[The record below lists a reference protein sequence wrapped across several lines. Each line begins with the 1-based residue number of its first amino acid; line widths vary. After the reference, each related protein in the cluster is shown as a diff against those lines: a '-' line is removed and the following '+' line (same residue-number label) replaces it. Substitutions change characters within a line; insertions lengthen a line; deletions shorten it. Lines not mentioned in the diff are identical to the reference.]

1 MITETFK
8 EFTFEAAH
16 QIPPHSELH
25 GHSFKVTVF
34 LQGEPDPE
42 FGWSHNLYDVETAI
56 QQVKG
61 ELDHKYLNVIDGLQV
76 PSLENVAR
84 WIFRQLDTRLDGVER
99 VVVSRGFDG
108 NVEGCTCTRGYARD
122 VQSEATLSEPAR
134 ALVAQP

>member
-34 LQGEPDPE
+34 LQGEPDPV
-42 FGWSHNLYDVETAI
+42 FGWSHNLYEVETAI
-56 QQVKG
+56 QEVKG
-61 ELDHKYLNVIDGLQV
+61 ELDHKHLNVIGGLEV

-84 WIFRQLDTRLDGVER
+84 WILHELDARLNGVQR
-99 VVVSRGFDG
+99 VMVSRGFDG
-108 NVEGCTCTRGYARD
+108 NVEGCTCMRGHAMPTSS
-122 VQSEATLSEPAR
+122 VSAHAMA
-134 ALVAQP
+134 ALP